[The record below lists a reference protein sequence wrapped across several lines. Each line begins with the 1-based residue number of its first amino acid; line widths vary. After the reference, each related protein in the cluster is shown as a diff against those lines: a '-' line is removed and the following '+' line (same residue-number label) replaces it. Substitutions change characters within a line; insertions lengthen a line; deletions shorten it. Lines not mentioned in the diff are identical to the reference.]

1 MACALLLG
9 LRMAN
14 GIYVSMNGA
23 AARMAQ
29 LDSIAD
35 NLANAQTP
43 GFKAERPSFE
53 AFLARADE
61 RFGKNSTHVYPAAV
75 ATRVDLSPGA
85 IVQTGNPLDIT
96 PSGKSFIGVQ
106 TSTGIALTRN
116 GHVQVERDGALTI
129 SGRPVVDQGGAPIIA
144 PPNTRVQIEA
154 NGAVFAG
161 QNRIG
166 QIGLFEING
175 AVDRVGPSLL
185 APHSQNDLSVSTDTV
200 RIGQIETGN
209 ASPLEA
215 AVQMVAAQRHFESS
229 MQALQT
235 YKRLDERAAE
245 VGRTR

>member
-1 MACALLLG
+1 MSEFPKVALHELAKLAPAERRQLLLRIDADLDPFLDG
-9 LRMAN
+9 VKP
-14 GIYVSMNGA
+14 IIA
-23 AARMAQ
+23 AV
-29 LDSIAD
+29 
-35 NLANAQTP
+35 
-43 GFKAERPSFE
+43 ERE
-53 AFLARADE
+53 GDAALVRYAKLYDRADI
-61 RFGKNSTHVYPAAV
+61 AA
-75 ATRVDLSPGA
+75 D
-85 IVQTGNPLDIT
+85 
-96 PSGKSFIGVQ
+96 
-106 TSTGIALTRN
+106 GIALTRN

>member
-1 MACALLLG
+1 
-9 LRMAN
+9 MAN

-23 AARMAQ
+23 AARLAQ

-53 AFLARADE
+53 AFLAKADE
-61 RFGKNSTHVYPAAV
+61 RFGRNATHVYTAAV
-75 ATRVDLSPGA
+75 GTRVDLSPGA
-85 IVQTGNPLDIT
+85 VVQTGNPLDIT

-116 GHVQVERDGALTI
+116 GHLQVERDGAITA
-129 SGRPVVDQGGAPIIA
+129 SGRPVVDQGGAPLIA
-144 PPNTRVQIEA
+144 PPNAQVRIEP
-154 NGAVFAG
+154 NGAVFA
-161 QNRIG
+161 NDARIG
-166 QIGLFEING
+166 QVGLFELNG
-175 AVDRVGPSLL
+175 PVDRVGPSLL
-185 APHSQNDLSVSTDTV
+185 APHSQDDLTVSSDTV

-235 YKRLDERAAE
+235 YRRLDERAAE